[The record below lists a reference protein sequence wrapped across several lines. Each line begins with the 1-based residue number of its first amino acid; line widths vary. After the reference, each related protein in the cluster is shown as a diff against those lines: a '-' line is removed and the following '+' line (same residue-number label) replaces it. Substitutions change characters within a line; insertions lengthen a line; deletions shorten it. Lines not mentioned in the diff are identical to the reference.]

1 MNSLEIEGGYNLK
14 GVINPQGA
22 KNEALQVICSVL
34 LTNEKII
41 IENIPDILDV
51 RMWLKGYILQQHLL
65 GPIRSSDDLTDQG
78 RTTSIEEVRY
88 LLL

>member
-41 IENIPDILDV
+41 IEKIQSGL
-51 RMWLKGYILQQHLL
+51 RH
-65 GPIRSSDDLTDQG
+65 
-78 RTTSIEEVRY
+78 
-88 LLL
+88 